1 MFDTILNAIL
11 DNFDLSYCVIVN
23 IATYIIIRAIDEVN
37 GNKDV
42 TTWQK
47 RIVLLVVVT
56 ITAIVYYAVGVTP
69 KLIVNSS
76 VLAPVSWSWVFKPIC
91 KKLGIDYKKIETVG
105 D

>member
-1 MFDTILNAIL
+1 MFDTILNTL
-11 DNFDLSYCVIVN
+11 LENFDLSYCVIVN
-23 IATYIIIRAIDEVN
+23 IATYIIIRGVDEIN

-47 RIVLLVVVT
+47 RIVLLIV
-56 ITAIVYYAVGVTP
+56 IAIVAVVYYVVGVSP
-69 KLIVNSS
+69 KLIINSS